1 MRVVVL
7 SLSEL
12 TCPAVKE
19 ADLWRRVRLV
29 SQGWLEGEVG
39 TVLVT
44 DPPHT
49 NSTTGTNPLVF
60 NIPLIN

>member
-19 ADLWRRVRLV
+19 AEVWRRVRLV
-29 SQGWLEGEVG
+29 RQGWLEGEVG
-39 TVLVT
+39 TVLG
-44 DPPHT
+44 
-49 NSTTGTNPLVF
+49 S
-60 NIPLIN
+60 